1 MLSTHRKMFPKGQ
14 TIPVPHYRIDGF
26 DGKRLTLLQ
35 TPHRVE
41 VDFSRFDAR
50 SIAHATAVQPEGW
63 EIHGLIA
70 LDAEPLATALDQAL
84 AEGRVRQFGTV
95 LRDAWYF
102 VQPIDLH
109 FTPQAGQ
116 QAVVG
121 LYR

>member
-1 MLSTHRKMFPKGQ
+1 MLSIHRKTFPKGQ

-26 DGKRLTLLQ
+26 DGKSLTLLQ

-41 VDFSRFDAR
+41 VDFSRFDGY
-50 SIAHATAVQPEGW
+50 SIARATGVQPEGW

-70 LDAEPLATALDQAL
+70 LDAQPLATALDQAL
-84 AEGRVRQFGTV
+84 AAGKARRFGTV

-102 VQPIDLH
+102 VQPIERH

-116 QAVVG
+116 QVVVG